1 MEKKKVEKKEK
12 KNININIDKL
22 KNAVI
27 IALSLIIVFGL
38 AFVVPEL
45 KNCGKCNEVKT
56 VTEITMEDYRSL
68 VAANDISLIYVA
80 SPTCGYCAQQLPI
93 MEELVNKYDV
103 EVNYLNTSSLS
114 TAEVEELYSIYG
126 SVQESVYGQEGLR
139 TPTMLLVQSG
149 KLVDMKLGGS
159 ELDELVSWLQ
169 KYIEIEE

>member
-1 MEKKKVEKKEK
+1 MKKKKVENKEQ
-12 KNININIDKL
+12 KNINVDKL
-22 KNAVI
+22 KNAAI
-27 IALSLIIVFGL
+27 IVLSLIIVFGL

-45 KNCGKCNEVKT
+45 KNCGECNQTKT
-56 VTEITMEDYRSL
+56 VTEVTMEDYRSL
-68 VAANDISLIYVA
+68 VASNDISLIYVA

-93 MEELVNKYDV
+93 MEELVNKYNV
-103 EVNYLNTSSLS
+103 EVNYLNTSTLS
-114 TAEVEELYSIYG
+114 NEEVNELYTIYG

-149 KLVDMKLGGS
+149 KLLDMKLGGS